1 MFTAVQTYLQ
11 QQNTDE
17 IRQIYNW
24 LLGSFS
30 VATWA
35 DVRLVLPYL
44 AVSAGVLLAHR
55 RILDVLRV
63 GPDEAGALGIHPERT
78 RLIIVGAATLGTAAA
93 VSVSGLIGFVGVI
106 VPHAVR
112 LLAGASYRIVL
123 PVSMLGGA
131 AFMVLA
137 DLLAR
142 TVQSPTELPI
152 GVVTAAIGAPF
163 FLFVLRSR
171 RTRQGVL

>member
-1 MFTAVQTYLQ
+1 
-11 QQNTDE
+11 
-17 IRQIYNW
+17 
-24 LLGSFS
+24 
-30 VATWA
+30 
-35 DVRLVLPYL
+35 
-44 AVSAGVLLAHR
+44 
-55 RILDVLRV
+55 
-63 GPDEAGALGIHPERT
+63 
-78 RLIIVGAATLGTAAA
+78 LIIVGAATLGTAAA

-123 PVSMLGGA
+123 PVAMLGGA

-142 TVQSPTELPI
+142 TVQSPSELPI
-152 GVVTAAIGAPF
+152 SVVTAAIGAPF
-163 FLFVLRSR
+163 FLFLLRSR